1 MGEAIDA
8 IREVE
13 AGIPSGGP
21 ITMTGM
27 RVPPEMYAKLLEE
40 CAPKTPEQFFG
51 FEVTSDGLLAEH

>member
-1 MGEAIDA
+1 
-8 IREVE
+8 
-13 AGIPSGGP
+13 
-21 ITMTGM
+21 MTGM